1 VLPRST
7 ALRERIRSNNEKAK
21 EKKNRKT
28 LAHLMNYYGIPLDFE
43 EFAAQCRIRSGIE
56 IVPFR
61 IYDYQK
67 LLHQIMS
74 SHEGTM
80 IIKDRQ
86 LGITETF
93 GAWLLHEMLKNSAF
107 LCAVF
112 SINQAKSSEVSKR
125 ISAMTAG
132 MDISWQ
138 TKSLTILK
146 PMHSGEAQCLPSTD
160 NAGRSLPSVAV
171 EVFDE
176 AGFIDGFTELYGN
189 ATSAQEMIDPKDR
202 RTVINTTIPETGELH
217 EVWTMFD
224 SENGDISAHEMLK
237 VAREGGTNC
246 GIPGMVWWV
255 DGNGWAK
262 VVLSHKVHP
271 KYGKDPEYLN
281 NVQRRRKIPWSTVQ
295 REHNLG
301 IETAQG
307 SLFSSDAIA
316 KQSIGAWAEYKPGRY
331 YIACTDPNFGG
342 SDNWVTQIWDVTEL
356 PYSLV
361 AEYAESD
368 RTTEYSRAKA
378 LELSDN
384 YNVIYHA
391 VESNSGGKI
400 VVENM
405 IRDRPSLK
413 ILLTLTTNTSKK
425 VNTDRIALGVEQGEY
440 IYPAD
445 WKGIIEMKR
454 FSQALR
460 EGTGGEKDDR
470 VMCFAAGMPHLDQIV
485 FSSFDSDAVDDVD
498 MSYLDNL

>member
-1 VLPRST
+1 MRPIST
-7 ALRERIRSNNEKAK
+7 AVKVRIQKNSAKANAIRAQQRIDLG
-21 EKKNRKT
+21 KNP
-28 LAHLMNYYGIPLDFE
+28 YGVPEDFE
-43 EFAAQCRIRSGIE
+43 EFAATCRIRSGVE

-61 IYDYQK
+61 IYAYQK

-74 SHEGTM
+74 THQATM
-80 IIKDRQ
+80 IVKDRQ

-93 GAWLLHEMLKNSAF
+93 GAWLLHEMLKNAAF

-138 TKSLTILK
+138 RKSFTILK
-146 PMHSGEAQCLPSTD
+146 PLNCGEAQCLPSTD

-202 RTVINTTIPETGELH
+202 RTVINTTMPETGELH

-224 SENGDISAHEMLK
+224 SENGDISAHDMLK

-246 GIPGMVWWV
+246 GIPGMCWWV

-262 VVLSHKVHP
+262 VVLSHKAHP
-271 KYGKDPEYLN
+271 KYGKDPDYLV
-281 NVQRRRKIPWSTVQ
+281 NVQKRRKIPWVTVQ

-307 SLFSSDAIA
+307 SLFSSGAIA
-316 KQSIGAWAEYKPGRY
+316 KQSIGAWAEYNPSRH

-356 PYSLV
+356 PYALV

-378 LELSDN
+378 LELSDQ
-384 YNVIYHA
+384 YNVVYHA

-405 IRDRPSLK
+405 IRDRPSLN
-413 ILLTLTTNTSKK
+413 ILLTLTTNASKK
-425 VNTDRIALGVEQGEY
+425 VNTDRIALGIEQGEF
-440 IYPAD
+440 IFPAD
-445 WKGIIEMKR
+445 WGGIIEMKR
-454 FSQALR
+454 FSQAAR
-460 EGTGGEKDDR
+460 EATGGEKDDR
-470 VMCFAAGMPHLDQIV
+470 VMAFAAGMAHLDQIV
-485 FSSFDSDAVDDVD
+485 IADYSGDSVDDRD
-498 MSYLDNL
+498 MGYLGNL